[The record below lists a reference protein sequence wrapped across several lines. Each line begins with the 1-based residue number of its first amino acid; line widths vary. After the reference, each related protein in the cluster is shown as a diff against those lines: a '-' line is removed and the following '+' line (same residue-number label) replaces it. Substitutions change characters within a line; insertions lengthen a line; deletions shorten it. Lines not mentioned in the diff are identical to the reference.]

1 MGKIRPLDPLTDCDA
16 VVEINNAGHPAVPL
30 VTEQDIKNLLDFASF
45 AVGVED
51 DSGELVGFLIAM
63 DPGLTYD
70 SENYLF
76 FESRWE
82 NHFYID
88 RVVLSEKAR
97 GLGLGSA
104 LYQAVFD
111 KARADGRQ
119 RVTCE
124 VNLDPPNPGS
134 LRFHRRWGFRD
145 AGTQPTKGG
154 QVVVQLLE
162 AKLD

>member
-1 MGKIRPLDPLTDCDA
+1 VGKIRPLDATRDLEA
-16 VVEINNAGHPAVPL
+16 VVVINNGGHPAVPL
-30 VTEQDIKNLLDFASF
+30 VTSADMRDLLGLASLS
-45 AVGVED
+45 VGIEND
-51 DSGELVGFLIAM
+51 LGELVGFLIAM

-76 FESRWE
+76 FESRCD

-88 RVVLSEKAR
+88 RVVLTEKAQ
-97 GLGLGSA
+97 GLGLGSD

-111 KARADGRQ
+111 KARADGRD

-124 VNLDPPNPGS
+124 VNLEPPNPGS
-134 LRFHRRWGFRD
+134 LRFHRRWGFSD
-145 AGTQPTKGG
+145 VGTQPTKGG

-162 AKLD
+162 ARLD